1 MAFLSGNAKI
11 DILKGLP
18 LFDQCSKTD
27 LREIV
32 KLTDEI
38 DFREG
43 RVLMREGERG
53 REFYVVLE
61 GTVEVTRDGK
71 KLATL
76 GAGAM
81 IGEMALVSDKPR
93 SATVTAGSSVHLLV
107 LTENRF
113 RRLLAQHP
121 SIQTKVMKSL
131 ADRLAATVE

>member
-1 MAFLSGNAKI
+1 MALLSGNAKI

-18 LFDQCSKTD
+18 LFDQCSKSD
-27 LREIV
+27 LKEIV

-61 GTVEVTRDGK
+61 GTVEVTRGGK
-71 KLATL
+71 TLATL
-76 GAGAM
+76 GPGAM
-81 IGEMALVSDKPR
+81 IGEMALVSDMPR
-93 SATVTAGSSVHLLV
+93 SATVTTSSNVHLLV

-113 RRLLAQHP
+113 RRLLAHHP

-131 ADRLAATVE
+131 ADRLAATGE